1 MASFVR
7 FLRANGWAVSVPRVS
22 MKKNR
27 SSSETLIGT
36 HARSSGLARRL
47 DGSGSESKELVIST
61 PDATG
66 LGVDIARVLLSFGL
80 SVVRVWDQSTPG
92 MFVERE
98 AAPAICLTLSH
109 SDVPRS
115 TLERCIGLL

>member
-80 SVVRVWDQSTPG
+80 SVVRVWDHHPTPG

-98 AAPAICLTLSH
+98 AAPAICSTLSH
-109 SDVPRS
+109 SDVPP
-115 TLERCIGLL
+115 IHA

>member
-80 SVVRVWDQSTPG
+80 SVVRVWDQHPECLSS
-92 MFVERE
+92 ER
-98 AAPAICLTLSH
+98 PLPRYVRPCLTQMY
-109 SDVPRS
+109 PRS